1 VRDDPEDTELEE
13 QLRQVAARFEP
24 LPADLL
30 RTAVGAYTWRTID
43 ADLAEL
49 IFDSAVDHDDAALVR
64 GPQQD
69 RLLSFRC
76 GGLTIDVEIA
86 GAGAGRSL
94 IGQLLPPQAGHVEIR
109 QGADAPLTVEA
120 DELGRFSAG
129 PLRAGPLCLRCSTG
143 TPAGRRAVV
152 TDWVTI

>member
-1 VRDDPEDTELEE
+1 VRDEPEDTELEE

-24 LPADLL
+24 VPDDLM

-43 ADLAEL
+43 AELAEL
-49 IFDSAVDHDDAALVR
+49 VFDSAVDHDEAALVR

-69 RLLSFRC
+69 RLLSFRA

-86 GAGAGRSL
+86 GTGPNRSM
-94 IGQLLPPQAGHVEIR
+94 IGQLVPPQPAAVEIR
-109 QGADAPLTVEA
+109 QGGGALTVEA
-120 DELGRFSAG
+120 DELGRFNAG
-129 PLRAGPLCLRCSTG
+129 PLRAGPVRLRCSTDTQG
-143 TPAGRRAVV
+143 GRRAVV

>member
-1 VRDDPEDTELEE
+1 MRDEPEDDELEE

-24 LPADLL
+24 VPADLF

-49 IFDSAVDHDDAALVR
+49 VFDSAVNRDDAALVR

-69 RLLSFRC
+69 RLLSFHSD
-76 GGLTIDVEIA
+76 GLTIDVEIA
-86 GAGAGRSL
+86 GTGPDRSL
-94 IGQLLPPQAGHVEIR
+94 IGQLDPPQPATVEIR
-109 QGADAPLTVEA
+109 QAAGVLAVEA

-129 PLRAGPLCLRCSTG
+129 PLRAGPIRLRCSTDAQ
-143 TPAGRRAVV
+143 AGGRAVV

>member
-1 VRDDPEDTELEE
+1 VRDEPEDTELEE

-24 LPADLL
+24 VPADLL
-30 RTAVGAYTWRTID
+30 RAAVGAYTWRTID

-49 IFDSAVDHDDAALVR
+49 VFDSAVDHDGAALVR
-64 GPQQD
+64 GSQQH
-69 RLLSFRC
+69 RLLSFRA

-86 GAGAGRSL
+86 GTGSDRSL
-94 IGQLLPPQAGHVEIR
+94 IGQLVPPQPAAVEIR
-109 QGADAPLTVEA
+109 QAADTLAVEA

-129 PLRAGPLCLRCSTG
+129 PLRAGPICLRCSTDAQTG
-143 TPAGRRAVV
+143 GRAVV